1 MMNDKKPRR
10 FGRRKVCMFCTDSTV
25 KIDYKNPQMLR
36 SFVTERG
43 KMIPSRITGTCAQ
56 HQRSLS
62 LAIRRSR
69 MVALMPFAV
78 NE

>member
-1 MMNDKKPRR
+1 MMNDKKNRR
-10 FGRRKVCMFCTDSTV
+10 FSRRKVCMFCADTTV
-25 KIDYKNPQMLR
+25 TIDYKNPQLLR

-56 HQRSLS
+56 HQRALA
-62 LAIRRSR
+62 LAIRRAR
-69 MVALMPFAV
+69 MVALMPFTV

>member
-1 MMNDKKPRR
+1 MNDKKPRR
-10 FGRRKVCMFCTDSTV
+10 FGRRKVCLFCAEPTQA
-25 KIDYKNPQMLR
+25 IDYKNPQLLR

-56 HQRSLS
+56 HQRRLS